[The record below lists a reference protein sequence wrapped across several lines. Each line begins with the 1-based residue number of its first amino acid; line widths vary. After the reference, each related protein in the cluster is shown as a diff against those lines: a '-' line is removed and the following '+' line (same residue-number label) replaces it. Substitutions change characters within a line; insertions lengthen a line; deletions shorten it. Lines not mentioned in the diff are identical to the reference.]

1 MSSTRTSF
9 DKYAFC
15 QDSNKLEYEQA
26 CSNTSK
32 ENIRISLK
40 VTTKRVFE
48 QASLIFES
56 RCNIARSK
64 IFNSLFSRETRAT
77 GLGNG
82 IAIPHGRLEGLKKCS
97 CLLSLDVLFPLM
109 RRRKSSRPIDFSTCS
124 TSSSKDH
131 LEILAEVANMLSDSK
146 FIDELRYSTSTD
158 QLYEEFVRGYK
169 PIRIAD

>member
-1 MSSTRTSF
+1 MNRL
-9 DKYAFC
+9 A
-15 QDSNKLEYEQA
+15 QILP
-26 CSNTSK
+26 K

-40 VTTKRVFE
+40 ATSKKRVFE

-64 IFNSLFSRETRAT
+64 IFNSLFSREKLGST

-82 IAIPHGRLEGLKKCS
+82 IAIPHGRLEGLKKSVAVVLC
-97 CLLSLDVLFPLM
+97 LDV
-109 RRRKSSRPIDFSTCS
+109 PIPFDAIDGKAVDLLIFLLVP

-131 LEILAEVANMLSDSK
+131 LEILAEVANMLSDNK

-169 PIRIAD
+169 LIRRLQTRCNATCK

>member
-1 MSSTRTSF
+1 MNRL
-9 DKYAFC
+9 A
-15 QDSNKLEYEQA
+15 QILP
-26 CSNTSK
+26 K

-40 VTTKRVFE
+40 ATSKKRVFE

-64 IFNSLFSRETRAT
+64 IFNSLFSREKLGST

-82 IAIPHGRLEGLKKCS
+82 IAIPHGRLEGLKKS
-97 CLLSLDVLFPLM
+97 VAVVLPLDV
-109 RRRKSSRPIDFSTCS
+109 PIPFDAIDGKAVDLLIFLLVP

-131 LEILAEVANMLSDSK
+131 LEILAEVANMLSDNK

-158 QLYEEFVRGYK
+158 QLYEGIFSWTK
-169 PIRIAD
+169 TDSKIAD

>member
-1 MSSTRTSF
+1 MNRL
-9 DKYAFC
+9 A
-15 QDSNKLEYEQA
+15 QILP
-26 CSNTSK
+26 K

-40 VTTKRVFE
+40 ATSKKRVFE

-64 IFNSLFSRETRAT
+64 IFNSLFSREKLGST

-82 IAIPHGRLEGLKKCS
+82 IAIPHGRLEGLKKSIAVVLC
-97 CLLSLDVLFPLM
+97 LDVPL
-109 RRRKSSRPIDFSTCS
+109 PFDAIDGKAVDLLIFLLVP

-131 LEILAEVANMLSDSK
+131 LEILAEVANMLSDNK

-158 QLYEEFVRGYK
+158 QLYERICSWIQTDSK
-169 PIRIAD
+169 IAD